1 MAARPRRTT
10 RNFVRAI
17 AMGRR
22 AHHRAGSTFA
32 FRVIVDIAIKALSS
46 AINDPTT
53 AVLAIDQLHR
63 LLRAVG
69 RRRLHDDVIRDAAGN
84 LRVVYRT
91 PGWDD
96 FVQLSCR
103 EIRLYGAAN
112 FQVARRLRAMLENLQ
127 PALPEARWPALRKE
141 LDLLDEAL
149 VRLNLQPD
157 DLALARFPD
166 RQGLGASR
174 RS

>member
-1 MAARPRRTT
+1 MGAERT
-10 RNFVRAI
+10 I
-17 AMGRR
+17 E
-22 AHHRAGSTFA
+22 HDPTFA
-32 FRVIVDIAIKALSS
+32 YRVIVDIAIKALSS

-53 AVLAIDQLHR
+53 AVLAIDQIKR

-69 RRRLHDDVIRDAAGN
+69 RRHLHDDVIHDAAGN
-84 LRVVYRT
+84 LRVVYPT

-103 EIRLYGAAN
+103 EIRVYGAAN
-112 FQVARRLRAMLENLQ
+112 FQVARRLRSMFENLQ
-127 PALPEARWPALRKE
+127 TALPEARWPALRKE

-166 RQGLGASR
+166 RQGLGSSR
-174 RS
+174 RT